1 MKTGIWGA
9 GNIAHTHAEALKASG
24 IKIGAIVDV
33 SEEKAKAFAEEF
45 SIEKWGTDSSI
56 LLDDEITTVHV
67 CTPPNLHYD
76 MVMKLLDHKKNV
88 LCEKPL
94 CFDDS
99 QAEELA
105 RRAKECVPLILMSD
119 SIWRVRRR
127 ENWWNRKNLA
137 ASI

>member
-45 SIEKWGTDSSI
+45 SIEKWETDSSI

-105 RRAKECVPLILMSD
+105 RRAKECGVVCA
-119 SIWRVRRR
+119 IWRVRRR

>member
-24 IKIGAIVDV
+24 ILIGAIVDV

-76 MVMKLLDHKKNV
+76 MVMKLLDHKKNSSFIF
-88 LCEKPL
+88 LG
-94 CFDDS
+94 
-99 QAEELA
+99 
-105 RRAKECVPLILMSD
+105 
-119 SIWRVRRR
+119 
-127 ENWWNRKNLA
+127 
-137 ASI
+137 

>member
-105 RRAKECVPLILMSD
+105 RRAKECGVVCASNFN
-119 SIWRVRRR
+119 VRFHMACQKAR
-127 ENWWNRKNLA
+127 
-137 ASI
+137 